1 MESFASSMACSSPL
15 RTSGTSAASALK
27 GASSLLLLL
36 LAARPALAQGPQEW
50 IKRILDPA
58 TIGVT
63 LPPGATLNR
72 KLTVDYLSK
81 ADPPKQIAIYMMPLD
96 QLQAASAHFKTTLH
110 TDPAVTGSREF
121 EIHRF
126 EVASG
131 QAKGLTI
138 TLTRSQFI
146 DNKLQVTMEYM
157 PPGG

>member
-1 MESFASSMACSSPL
+1 M
-15 RTSGTSAASALK
+15 
-27 GASSLLLLL
+27 
-36 LAARPALAQGPQEW
+36 
-50 IKRILDPA
+50 
-58 TIGVT
+58 
-63 LPPGATLNR
+63 
-72 KLTVDYLSK
+72 
-81 ADPPKQIAIYMMPLD
+81 
-96 QLQAASAHFKTTLH
+96 
-110 TDPAVTGSREF
+110 TGSGEF